1 MIKKMNILVTEE
13 QLKRIVS
20 KSCDIFN
27 DSTGSKDY
35 DSVLYN
41 ESNRYLSSVVG
52 KIVLMSPDEYLDRC
66 AHIQGTSFSDQ
77 IDLIDDVSVEK
88 IIKVINGG
96 GKLSLPYIDYSSNK
110 RSGLK
115 SYTQE
120 GRHRVMAAKRIGCD
134 RVKVALFFNVGEDD
148 SYSESVMSIEDM
160 LGKWEDIKV
169 DKDGKYYLEYDIYS
183 DSTMFLDLFPE
194 FDEKYLLYEKV
205 MYSKKFDYDFEYNRD
220 PEFYN
225 LSEQMPEYNKFLL
238 KKLRVGLSDEKLKE
252 LFNFDEKDINDL
264 FNGRFPNYSYIIS
277 FFKYVDDDYI
287 YRYNKEMLNY
297 IAGYQFYIHNSDY
310 FESIDNDKFSV
321 DIDNENKKI
330 RLYCNMSIENGIKYK
345 SGKSFLLSNNIKITE
360 NLPIYNWEKGG
371 SKIEIRY
378 IKEYLKKKKLV

>member
-1 MIKKMNILVTEE
+1 MIKKMNILLTEE
-13 QLKRIVS
+13 QLKSIIS
-20 KSCDIFN
+20 KSCDIFD

-35 DSVLYN
+35 DSVLDN
-41 ESNRYLSSVVG
+41 ESNRYLSSVTG

-88 IIKVINGG
+88 IIKVIKGG

-120 GRHRVMAAKRIGCD
+120 GRHRVMAAKRSGCN

-160 LGKWEDIKV
+160 LGKWDDIKV
-169 DKDGKYYLEYDIYS
+169 DKDGKSYIDYDIYS

-205 MYSKKFDYDFEYNRD
+205 MYSKKSDYDFEYNRD

-238 KKLRVGLSDEKLKE
+238 KALRFGLSDEKLKE

-264 FNGRFPNYSYIIS
+264 FNPIFPNYSYIIS
-277 FFKYVDDDYI
+277 FLKYVDDVHI

-297 IAGYQFYIHNSDY
+297 IAGYQFYIRNSDY
-310 FESIDNDKFSV
+310 FDSTDNDMFSV
-321 DIDNENKKI
+321 EIDKENKEI

-345 SGKSFLLSNNIKITE
+345 SGKSFLSSNNIKITE
-360 NLPIYNWEKGG
+360 NLPLYNWEKGG
-371 SKIEIRY
+371 PKIEIRY
-378 IKEYLKKKKLV
+378 IKEYLKKKKLI